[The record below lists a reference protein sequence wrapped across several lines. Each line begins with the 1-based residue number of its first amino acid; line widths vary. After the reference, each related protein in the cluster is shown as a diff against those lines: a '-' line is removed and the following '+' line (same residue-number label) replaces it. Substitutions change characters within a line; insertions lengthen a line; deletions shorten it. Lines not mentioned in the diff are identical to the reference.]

1 MSYRTFSLT
10 RERWVPCTMIPLW
23 LDSSMALPTNWQPGQ
38 SPAMWK
44 CRGYFPARPCW
55 PPFVTRV
62 LDDPHAAGVGHHVKT
77 VALAVKVI
85 PGDQH

>member
-55 PPFVTRV
+55 PPFVT
-62 LDDPHAAGVGHHVKT
+62 
-77 VALAVKVI
+77 LAYLTT
-85 PGDQH
+85 PTPPEWATT